1 MKELSSKTSVDK
13 GFLASLV
20 KNLDKENLIEILS
33 DEQDKRKKIIKLTE
47 KAKKLEEK
55 AKDIPMKLIC
65 SLDDDKINIEQ
76 IDELKRILDKV
87 NFAINEALTK

>member
-1 MKELSSKTSVDK
+1 
-13 GFLASLV
+13 
-20 KNLDKENLIEILS
+20 
-33 DEQDKRKKIIKLTE
+33 
-47 KAKKLEEK
+47 
-55 AKDIPMKLIC
+55 MKLIC